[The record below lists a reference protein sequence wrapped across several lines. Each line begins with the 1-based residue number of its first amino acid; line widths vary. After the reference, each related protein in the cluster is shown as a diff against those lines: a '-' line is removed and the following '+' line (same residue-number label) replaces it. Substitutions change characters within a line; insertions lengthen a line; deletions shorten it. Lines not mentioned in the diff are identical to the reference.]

1 MNARKDEDPEMR
13 AWATGTAKSPD
24 DSPGTERRSADA
36 AERLKG
42 RMTAEQQRRLR
53 NLCQRSGS
61 EFVECLS
68 PEEAEA
74 RIAELE
80 RILR

>member
-13 AWATGTAKSPD
+13 AWAARAAKSPD

-42 RMTAEQQRRLR
+42 RMTPEQQRRLR
-53 NLCQRSGS
+53 HLCQRSGS
-61 EFVECLS
+61 EFVECLT